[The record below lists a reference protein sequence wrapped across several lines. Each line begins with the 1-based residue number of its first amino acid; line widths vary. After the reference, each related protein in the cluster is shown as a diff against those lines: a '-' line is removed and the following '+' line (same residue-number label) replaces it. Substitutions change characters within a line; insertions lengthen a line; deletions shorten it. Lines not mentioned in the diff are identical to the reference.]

1 MSKVRIGILGATG
14 MVGQTLVSLL
24 EGHPWF
30 EVTALAASDKSVG
43 KKYEEVMENRW
54 SLGGGIPEY
63 ARGMKLEECKP
74 GLDCSLVLSGLDSGV
89 ALKIEEDFARA
100 GYGVSS
106 NAKSHRMDKDV
117 PLLMPE
123 INPGHL
129 GLIGAQRKRR
139 GWKGFIVTDPN
150 CTTMGMSLALKPLD
164 DRFGVDKVMVTT
176 MQALSGAG
184 YPGVPSIDIVDN
196 IIPYINDEED
206 KVEEEPLKILGELK
220 GSSIMKAK
228 MRISASCN
236 RVAVK
241 YGHTECIS
249 VKLSKKTDID
259 GLVDA
264 FERFRPLKGVGLP
277 SAPERPVIVLR
288 QDNRP
293 QPKLDVNLEKGMAS
307 VIGRIRR
314 CNILD
319 YKFVLLSH
327 NMVRGA
333 AGAAILNAELL
344 KAKGYLDN

>member
-1 MSKVRIGILGATG
+1 
-14 MVGQTLVSLL
+14 
-24 EGHPWF
+24 
-30 EVTALAASDKSVG
+30 
-43 KKYEEVMENRW
+43 
-54 SLGGGIPEY
+54 
-63 ARGMKLEECKP
+63 
-74 GLDCSLVLSGLDSGV
+74 
-89 ALKIEEDFARA
+89 
-100 GYGVSS
+100 
-106 NAKSHRMDKDV
+106 
-117 PLLMPE
+117 
-123 INPGHL
+123 
-129 GLIGAQRKRR
+129 
-139 GWKGFIVTDPN
+139 
-150 CTTMGMSLALKPLD
+150 
-164 DRFGVDKVMVTT
+164 
-176 MQALSGAG
+176 
-184 YPGVPSIDIVDN
+184 
-196 IIPYINDEED
+196 
-206 KVEEEPLKILGELK
+206 
-220 GSSIMKAK
+220 